1 MHRNIEQI
9 PLQQST
15 EWHHSIIDWI
25 SHEAFVVVR
34 PRAYMLEDLRSHELS
49 AIYGVL
55 LQHRDLANNHLES
68 PLPSFLQTTPA
79 IDTLDLRN
87 NSFVRE
93 ICSQRGGKCQSLNA
107 HLTHAYMLADVSA
120 PSLV

>member
-34 PRAYMLEDLRSHELS
+34 PRAYTLEDLRSHELFTINGRVV
-49 AIYGVL
+49 A
-55 LQHRDLANNHLES
+55 
-68 PLPSFLQTTPA
+68 T
-79 IDTLDLRN
+79 
-87 NSFVRE
+87 
-93 ICSQRGGKCQSLNA
+93 QRLGEQSLGKSTA
-107 HLTHAYMLADVSA
+107 QLSADDTCDRY
-120 PSLV
+120 PGLEE